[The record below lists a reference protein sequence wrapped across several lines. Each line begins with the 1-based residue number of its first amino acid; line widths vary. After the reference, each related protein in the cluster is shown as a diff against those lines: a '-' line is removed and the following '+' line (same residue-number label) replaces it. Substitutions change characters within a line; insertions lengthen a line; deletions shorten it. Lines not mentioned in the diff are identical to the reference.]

1 MCGEKGLP
9 TLRYS
14 PQSGS
19 PPHVRGKEQ
28 QLTNAADQVRIT
40 PAYAGKST
48 PTAGRFG
55 QCRDHPRT
63 CGEKGQRPLHGR
75 YPLGSPPHMRGKVLQ
90 NGVLAF
96 EFGITPACAGK

>member
-1 MCGEKGLP
+1 M
-9 TLRYS
+9 
-14 PQSGS
+14 
-19 PPHVRGKEQ
+19 RGKGNRLHAVQ
-28 QLTNAADQVRIT
+28 SRKGIT

-96 EFGITPACAGK
+96 EFGITPACEGVILADSVHACLLYTSDAADE